1 MGIDAVTVVNDELVA
16 LTTDHTLP
24 ELLPCPFRCR
34 MPSHVHL
41 EDASRLD
48 FHDQQHVDDAECSG
62 DDDEEVR
69 CDDCLG
75 MIPHEGHPPLRSDLR
90 PLRMV
95 GHVTANGTRRNLN
108 PDLQQKL
115 IRDSF
120 LTPGRIV
127 RCHVDN

>member
-34 MPSHVHL
+34 MPSHVHV

-75 MIPHEGHPPLRSDLR
+75 MITFSDFVLV
-90 PLRMV
+90 P
-95 GHVTANGTRRNLN
+95 A
-108 PDLQQKL
+108 Q
-115 IRDSF
+115 
-120 LTPGRIV
+120 
-127 RCHVDN
+127 CHGASECSR